1 MNKIVNLPDKPRKHR
16 WVTEAL
22 SSGETQ
28 LSVWPSP
35 DDLKNKKKEE
45 RFLETIAKVGND
57 PRVVN
62 VERHLHDQYSVVY
75 VFELQQ

>member
-1 MNKIVNLPDKPRKHR
+1 MTKVKLPEKPRKHR

-22 SSGETQ
+22 NSGDTK

-35 DDLKNKKKEE
+35 KDLGSESKRQ

-62 VERHLHDQYSVVY
+62 VERHLHDVYSVVY
-75 VFELQQ
+75 VFDLRND